1 MKVLVCGNLPDDIMA
16 RIEAR
21 HEVSGHR
28 HDCPIDR
35 GDLLAR
41 VTDVEGL
48 LCMITDVIDAPLLDR
63 AVRLK
68 MIANFGVGYNNIDIS
83 AATRR
88 GIMVSNTP
96 GVLTDAT
103 ADLAMALILAVGRR
117 ILEAD
122 RHTRDGKFRFWAPF
136 YFLGHDISGKTLGIV
151 GMGRIGQAV
160 ARRAAGFNMEVI
172 YSSRRPMT
180 AAKDQA
186 LGARYVP
193 MDALLQRA
201 DFVSLHVPL
210 TSETRHLIG
219 PREMALMKSSAFLVN
234 TSRGPVL
241 DEGAL
246 LEALQQGRIAG
257 AGLDVYEDEPALTPG
272 LRELA
277 NVVLLPHV
285 GSATLE
291 TRRRMA
297 ELAVQNLLDG
307 LAGRIPP
314 NCINAQAL
322 GIGSVT

>member
-21 HEVSGHR
+21 HEVSGHP

-41 VTDVEGL
+41 VTHVEGL
-48 LCMITDVIDAPLLDR
+48 LCMITDVIDAPLLSR
-63 AVRLK
+63 ADRLK
-68 MIANFGVGYNNIDIS
+68 MIANFGVGYNNIDVP

-103 ADLAMALILAVGRR
+103 ADLTMALILAVGRR
-117 ILEAD
+117 IVEAD

-136 YFLGHDISGKTLGIV
+136 YFLGYDISGKTLGIV

-160 ARRAAGFNMEVI
+160 AKRAAGFDMEVI

-186 LGARYVP
+186 LGVRQVP
-193 MDALLQRA
+193 MQELLQRA

-210 TSETRHLIG
+210 TSETRHLIC
-219 PREMALMKSSAFLVN
+219 PREIAFMKSSAFL
-234 TSRGPVL
+234 
-241 DEGAL
+241 
-246 LEALQQGRIAG
+246 
-257 AGLDVYEDEPALTPG
+257 
-272 LRELA
+272 
-277 NVVLLPHV
+277 
-285 GSATLE
+285 
-291 TRRRMA
+291 
-297 ELAVQNLLDG
+297 
-307 LAGRIPP
+307 
-314 NCINAQAL
+314 IN
-322 GIGSVT
+322 